1 MTDQTL
7 LSLVVSPLVEDTL
20 VDWLLAHD
28 EVPGFTSAAVNGHG
42 SSVHS
47 MSLAEQVSGRR
58 RQVLFQLHLPT
69 AQCDGLVDA
78 LKNDFGNSGIH
89 FILQAAQF
97 SLQHRPVIIT
107 VRL

>member
-28 EVPGFTSAAVNGHG
+28 DVPGFTSAAVNGHG
-42 SSVHS
+42 SSAHA

-58 RQVLFQLHLPT
+58 RQVLFRLHLPAPQ
-69 AQCDGLVDA
+69 AQMLVEE
-78 LKNDFGNSGIH
+78 LKRDFGDSGIH
-89 FILQAAQF
+89 YWLV
-97 SLQHRPVIIT
+97 PV
-107 VRL
+107 LACGHL